1 MIKFGLKYC
10 LLLFQNVKNIDV
22 TLSFDVKSFL
32 KQSKKRSKKN
42 PMSKNETYFVRFL
55 IALICMPPLYGE
67 ITIGLLTS
75 IENNSKFHLIYNNAH
90 FTCEPFGIITL
101 EKMAENGV
109 NPTECKNAVEN
120 YYRSYPHDK
129 QFAKEHLYTQQSYH
143 FEMMKEGCV
152 LYGNGPES
160 YSEML
165 LRNGLA
171 VIDPA
176 FDNAE
181 WNTKLKRSQ
190 QGAQFQKTGMHDTQ
204 IRKFCIKEEK

>member
-1 MIKFGLKYC
+1 
-10 LLLFQNVKNIDV
+10 
-22 TLSFDVKSFL
+22 
-32 KQSKKRSKKN
+32 
-42 PMSKNETYFVRFL
+42 MSRNETFFVRL
-55 IALICMPPLYGE
+55 VTIVMCITPLYGE
-67 ITIGLLTS
+67 ITIGLMIS
-75 IENNSKFHLIYNNAH
+75 IENNSKIHLIHNNAY
-90 FTCEPFGIITL
+90 FSCVPFGIITL
-101 EKMAENGV
+101 EKMGENGA

-120 YYRSYPHDK
+120 YYRSHPHDK
-129 QFAKEHLYTQQSYH
+129 VYAKEHLPIQQSYH
-143 FEMMKEGCV
+143 YELIKEGCV

-181 WNTKLKRSQ
+181 WNTKLKRAM

-204 IRKFCIKEEK
+204 IQKLCIKEEK

>member
-1 MIKFGLKYC
+1 M
-10 LLLFQNVKNIDV
+10 KNIDV
-22 TLSFDVKSFL
+22 ALSFKVKSFL
-32 KQSKKRSKKN
+32 KQSKKRSKKES
-42 PMSKNETYFVRFL
+42 MSKNETFFVRLLGTVFCL
-55 IALICMPPLYGE
+55 TPLYGE
-67 ITIGLLTS
+67 MTIGLLNS
-75 IENNSKFHLIYNNAH
+75 IENNSKLYMIHNNTH
-90 FTCEPFGIITL
+90 FTCEPFGIMTL

-109 NPTECKNAVEN
+109 NPTECKNAIEN

-143 FEMMKEGCV
+143 YELIKEGCV

-171 VIDPA
+171 IVDPA

-181 WNTKLKRSQ
+181 WNTKLKRSM
-190 QGAQFQKTGMHDTQ
+190 QGAQFQKTGLHDTQ